1 MIYFDIESERQENG
15 LWGTPLR
22 LKSKQIY
29 CPYPKG
35 EKEKILNAIIVSI
48 DERLKM
54 NFTVKVYDKV
64 FVLTTEKE
72 SSTYIY
78 DNWGLIGNRLYYLRD
93 KDTKKMFDR
102 IMKLKQIRNVRQE
115 IDTRKD

>member
-1 MIYFDIESERQENG
+1 MIYFDIESKRQENG

-22 LKSKQIY
+22 LKSMRID

-35 EKEKILNAIIVSI
+35 EKERILNAIIVSI
-48 DERLKM
+48 DENLKM
-54 NFTVKVYDKV
+54 DFTVKVYDKM

-72 SSTYIY
+72 SFTYVY
-78 DNWGLIGNRLYYLRD
+78 DNWGLIDSRLYYLRD
-93 KDTKKMFDR
+93 KDTKKMFER

-115 IDTRKD
+115 IDTRKN